1 MIFTLIG
8 LIIGIL
14 VGYFAPV
21 TIPVVF
27 ARYSAIA
34 ILGIVDSL
42 FGAWRSNLQSKFDQ
56 TIFVSGLLFNM
67 ALAVLITYLGDQLNL
82 DLYLAVII
90 VFTFRIFQN
99 IATVRYSFLT
109 RFLGR
114 KRVQEELFKEEL

>member
-42 FGAWRSNLQSKFDQ
+42 FGAWRANLQGKFDQ
-56 TIFVSGLLFNM
+56 TIFVSGLIFNM
-67 ALAVLITYLGDQLNL
+67 VLAVLITYLGDQLNL

-114 KRVQEELFKEEL
+114 KRVQQELFKEEN

>member
-8 LIIGIL
+8 LMIGIL

-42 FGAWRSNLQSKFDQ
+42 FGAWRANLQGKFDQ
-56 TIFVSGLLFNM
+56 TIFVSGLIFNM
-67 ALAVLITYLGDQLNL
+67 VLAVLITYLGDQLNL

-90 VFTFRIFQN
+90 VFTLRIFQN

-114 KRVQEELFKEEL
+114 KRVQQELFKEES

>member
-8 LIIGIL
+8 LVIGIL

-42 FGAWRSNLQSKFDQ
+42 FGAWRANLQGKFDQ
-56 TIFVSGLLFNM
+56 TIFVSGLIFNM
-67 ALAVLITYLGDQLNL
+67 VLAVLITYLGDQLNL

-114 KRVQEELFKEEL
+114 KRVQQELFKEEN

>member
-8 LIIGIL
+8 LVIGIL

-21 TIPVVF
+21 AIPVAF

-42 FGAWRSNLQSKFDQ
+42 FGAWRANLQAKFDQ

-67 ALAVLITYLGDQLNL
+67 VLAVLITYLGDQLNL

-90 VFTFRIFQN
+90 VFTLRIFSN
-99 IATVRYSFLT
+99 IATIRYSFLT

-114 KRVQEELFKEEL
+114 KRVQEELFKEEG

>member
-8 LIIGIL
+8 LMIGIL

-42 FGAWRSNLQSKFDQ
+42 FGAWRASLQGKFDQ
-56 TIFVSGLLFNM
+56 TIFVSGLIFNM
-67 ALAVLITYLGDQLNL
+67 VLAVLITYLGDQLNL

-114 KRVQEELFKEEL
+114 KRVQQELFKEEN